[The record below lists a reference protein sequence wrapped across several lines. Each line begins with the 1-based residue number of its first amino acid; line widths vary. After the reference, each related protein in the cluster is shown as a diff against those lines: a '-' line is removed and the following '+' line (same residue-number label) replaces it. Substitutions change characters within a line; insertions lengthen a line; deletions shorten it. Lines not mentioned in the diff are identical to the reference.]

1 MESVENTFD
10 IKDTW
15 LFMGL
20 LAQREES
27 DLTKYIQRLRR
38 KEQLSAQEIAAAEYA
53 SEMRSTLRD
62 TKEICSKKA
71 LQEKNGQYE
80 MDALNKLLTWGV
92 ISKEELEVMALRV
105 NRTYREIAKEL
116 GIATSTAYNT
126 VERVHERV
134 KMLYKQISKISTY
147 DATEL
152 EVNAKKIQDR
162 ILHTRLSSQQVEV
175 YNLMCKGYSNEAIA
189 AKLETSLGN
198 VKKQKSLVN
207 KQKKYLNMV

>member
-1 MESVENTFD
+1 MESIENTFD

-38 KEQLSAQEIAAAEYA
+38 KDQLSSQETAAAEYA
-53 SEMRSTLRD
+53 SEMRSTLRE

-80 MDALNKLLTWGV
+80 METLNKLLNWGV
-92 ISKEELEVMALRV
+92 ISKEELEVMELRV
-105 NRTYREIAKEL
+105 NCTYREVAKEL

-134 KMLYKQISKISTY
+134 KMLYKQISKISTQ
-147 DATEL
+147 DTTKL
-152 EVNAKKIQDR
+152 EANAKKIKDK
-162 ILHTRLSSQQVEV
+162 ILQTKLSSQQAEI
-175 YNLMCKGYSNEAIA
+175 YNLMCQGYSNEAIA
-189 AKLETSLGN
+189 KKLETSLGN